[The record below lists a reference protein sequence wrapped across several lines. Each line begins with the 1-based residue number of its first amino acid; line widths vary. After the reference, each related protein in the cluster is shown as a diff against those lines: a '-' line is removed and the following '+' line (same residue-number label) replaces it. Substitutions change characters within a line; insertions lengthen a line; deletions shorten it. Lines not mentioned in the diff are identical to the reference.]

1 MASTAKGLTIAQ
13 RPNGSWRAQIR
24 KVGFPY
30 ESRDFLT
37 HEQADEW
44 GLHRLG
50 EIQTTGRLVNRRPAE
65 RTTLEEVIKKY
76 IDEVTKQRPGLAS
89 RIAEE
94 TRLKRFLREE
104 SWLCG
109 HAIAYLTTEH
119 FETWRDRRLT
129 ENPSR
134 GRVVKIR
141 QCETVKSPKKP
152 KTTIAPGT
160 VIREMTLLKRVLDF
174 AIKKFKLASN
184 PMDDV
189 ERPSAVDDREVTLE
203 PAEWNALMDAC
214 HDSSNIWLAPAV
226 ELAVEIG
233 ARRGSLLKLQWVD
246 VNLRQA
252 YVTLRG
258 VKNSRKPSEIRNVQV
273 GLSPRAIEILSS
285 LPQSPDQRVLPVAQ
299 DALSSAFK
307 RARSKAGLNH
317 LRFHD
322 LRHLFAA
329 RLVEADW
336 GILDLMRQGDWRDPK
351 SVKRYYAARG
361 EHLGKKLAGL
371 NDSRSRD

>member
-1 MASTAKGLTIAQ
+1 
-13 RPNGSWRAQIR
+13 
-24 KVGFPY
+24 
-30 ESRDFLT
+30 
-37 HEQADEW
+37 
-44 GLHRLG
+44 
-50 EIQTTGRLVNRRPAE
+50 
-65 RTTLEEVIKKY
+65 
-76 IDEVTKQRPGLAS
+76 
-89 RIAEE
+89 
-94 TRLKRFLREE
+94 
-104 SWLCG
+104 
-109 HAIAYLTTEH
+109 
-119 FETWRDRRLT
+119 
-129 ENPSR
+129 
-134 GRVVKIR
+134 
-141 QCETVKSPKKP
+141 
-152 KTTIAPGT
+152 
-160 VIREMTLLKRVLDF
+160 LDF